1 MSRHKK
7 INPNIQ
13 TVLLWGGISL
23 VLLSMPVIYGPP
35 ILGQQK
41 TVAFMQTFEF
51 LLVTI
56 FWIGIISIVCS
67 EIYFL
72 KVLYRC
78 WSILQDSTA
87 RTTPGRAAGFLFI
100 PLFNFYWVFVSIKGL
115 ANDANDFL
123 KLKNANGH
131 KISIWLSIAT
141 CIAMILPSVNLL
153 ISPILQNILIYQWAS
168 FFNYSVTNL
177 MGDHK

>member
-1 MSRHKK
+1 
-7 INPNIQ
+7 
-13 TVLLWGGISL
+13 V
-23 VLLSMPVIYGPP
+23 
-35 ILGQQK
+35 
-41 TVAFMQTFEF
+41 
-51 LLVTI
+51 
-56 FWIGIISIVCS
+56 
-67 EIYFL
+67 
-72 KVLYRC
+72 
-78 WSILQDSTA
+78 
-87 RTTPGRAAGFLFI
+87 GFLFI

-168 FFNYSVTNL
+168 FFNYSVTKL